1 MKMTH
6 LKNVLRRSLAAAAL
20 TAAMMTPAIA
30 QDAQVSPLLSDEDAE
45 QRDRADIIVVGEGA
59 VAETLPGSAS
69 LVSAEDLARSR
80 SFTVLE
86 ALRQVPGIFARD
98 EEGAGLR
105 PNIGIR
111 GLSPIRSTKVLLL
124 EDGIPFGFAPYG
136 DNAAYFH
143 PPLSRFE
150 AIEVLRGAA
159 QIRFGPQ
166 TIGGV
171 VNYITP
177 DAPAEFTGRVG
188 LSAGNQGYREGDLMV
203 GGPALGGNLLF
214 HANRRLSDGN
224 RDNQRLRLSDFY
236 GKGEW
241 DLGAAGDLELRL
253 SHTREDSQV
262 SYSGL
267 TRAEFAADP
276 RGNIFANDEFTIRRW
291 SGVVAHGVDIGGWGT
306 LRTNAYYHHFD
317 RVWARQSS
325 NSGQRPNDAS
335 DPLCGSLA
343 NLDTTCGNEVR
354 DRVYDT
360 FGIESRLT
368 IDHGG
373 DAGSTEVGIRW
384 HREEQRRQQ
393 INSDTPTGR
402 TPGITV
408 NAGLRENNQ
417 RFLEA
422 FAVFAQSDLRFGDF
436 GVQPGFRAEFIDYRR
451 VNLGTSVL
459 VGGRPT
465 GALTPVTEGRSNL
478 ESFIPG
484 IGATWRVTPAL
495 TLYGGVHRGFAPPRV
510 EDIIT
515 ATGGS
520 VDLDAERSWNYELGA
535 RGRLLLG
542 LSFDATAFRLD
553 FANQIIP
560 ASVAGGIGTT
570 LTSAGRT
577 RHEGGEIALDFSSR
591 SAGAT
596 DSLDLFAR
604 AAVTWVAN
612 ADFAST
618 RIATAPCFDGRATGA
633 PVAARGGDIPC
644 GVARDVRGNRL
655 PYAPEW
661 LYSVAV
667 GVERGGWSAQ
677 AEVQGQSALYTDDV
691 NLITVSPDGQ
701 RGRVAGWAV
710 VNLTLNIAPEG
721 SPLSGFVAVKNLFD
735 ELYITDRA
743 RGILAGTPRL
753 VQAGVT
759 LRF

>member
-1 MKMTH
+1 MFDHRQSGWLLSASM
-6 LKNVLRRSLAAAAL
+6 AAL
-20 TAAMMTPAIA
+20 CFASQAQAQTGVVAAPPLPA
-30 QDAQVSPLLSDEDAE
+30 EDAD
-45 QRDRADIIVVGEGA
+45 QSGDRADIIVIGA
-59 VAETLPGSAS
+59 GSEADILPGSATIIS
-69 LVSAEDLARSR
+69 PEDLTRSR

-86 ALRQVPGIFARD
+86 ALRQVPGVFARD

-124 EDGIPFGFAPYG
+124 EDGIAFGFAPYG
-136 DNAAYFH
+136 DNAAYYH

-150 AIEVLRGAA
+150 SIEILRGAA

-177 DAPAEFTGRVG
+177 DAPDTFTGRVG
-188 LSAGNQGYREGDLMV
+188 ISAGNRGYREADLML
-203 GGPALGGNLLF
+203 GGPALGGNVLL
-214 HANRRLSDGN
+214 HANRRLADGN

-241 DLGAAGDLELRL
+241 DLGSAGDIELRL

-262 SYSGL
+262 SYTGL
-267 TRAEFAADP
+267 TRAEYAADP
-276 RGNIFANDEFTIRRW
+276 RGNIFANDQFTTRRW
-291 SGVVAHGVDIGGWGT
+291 SGVVAHGVDVGDWGT
-306 LRTNAYYHHFD
+306 LRTNAYYHHFE
-317 RVWARQSS
+317 RVWMRQSS

-335 DPLCGSLA
+335 DPLCGGVA
-343 NLDTTCGNEVR
+343 NLNSTCGNEVR
-354 DRVYDT
+354 DRTYDT
-360 FGIESRLT
+360 FGVETRLT
-368 IDHGG
+368 IDHGPG
-373 DAGSTEVGIRW
+373 AGSTEIGARW
-384 HREEQRRQQ
+384 HREEQRRIQ

-402 TPGITV
+402 TPGVSV

-422 FAVFAQSDLRFGDF
+422 FSLFAQSDLRLGAVS
-436 GVQPGFRAEFIDYRR
+436 VQPGFRAEFIDYRR
-451 VNLGTSVL
+451 ENLGTSVL
-459 VGGRPT
+459 AGGRPT
-465 GALTPVTEGRSNL
+465 GALTLPTSGRSSL
-478 ESFIPG
+478 DSFIPG
-484 IGATWRVTPAL
+484 IGATWRVSPAL
-495 TLYGGVHRGFAPPRV
+495 TFYGGVHRGFAPPRV

-535 RGRLLLG
+535 RGRLAPG
-542 LSFDATAFRLD
+542 VRFDATAFRLD

-560 ASVAGGIGTT
+560 ASVAGGTGTT

-577 RHEGGEIALDFSSR
+577 RHSGGELSLTYSSR
-591 SAGAT
+591 DAGVSESI
-596 DSLDLFAR
+596 DVFAR
-604 AAVTWVAN
+604 SAITWVADAN
-612 ADFAST
+612 FAST
-618 RIATAPCFDGRATGA
+618 RIATAPCFDGRVTGN
-633 PVAARGGDIPC
+633 PVPAAGGDIPC
-644 GVARDVRGNRL
+644 GIARDVRGNRL

-661 LYSVAV
+661 LYSAAI

-677 AEVQGQSALYTDDV
+677 AEVQGQSSLYTDDA
-691 NLITVSPDGQ
+691 NLIAVSPDGQ

-710 VNLTLNIAPEG
+710 VNLTVNVAPEG

-735 ELYITDRA
+735 DLYVTDRA
-743 RGILAGTPRL
+743 RGILVGTPRL